1 MATANPHP
9 QVAGILSAL
18 LAGAG
23 QAYNGQRRKG
33 IAYMA
38 VEAVFLVLLFTVL
51 RDPLYGLVT
60 LNPVGRFVDSRHI
73 LLAGIIAAFVV
84 AIYAWFHIANI
95 VDAVRTASSIRKR
108 HALPDDMQRIHP
120 EYRTPAGTIA
130 PYLYIAPSLLV
141 AFFVIVIPLAF
152 GIALAF
158 TNYNLY
164 HCPPA
169 GRFDWIGL
177 ENFRRLLKP
186 GSLWKD
192 QLDMV
197 LVWNIVYALLG
208 TVLAFLCGLALS
220 LMLENRHIRFKGAFR
235 TILMLPWAV
244 PATVSI
250 MVFFGL
256 FNTTFGPINEILKN
270 IGLKAVPWFQDRTW
284 ARVSVVLTHVWIST
298 PFNLSVISAALQ
310 SIPEEIYEAATVD
323 GASPWQSFSKITF
336 PLLMSVVAPILV
348 LTLAGN
354 FNNFG
359 IIYLLTGGGPAVAG
373 SKGAGATD
381 ILMTWVYDL
390 GFQQLQW
397 SIASALAVLVF
408 IFVVVFSLIN
418 FRLSGVLRQLREEE

>member
-1 MATANPHP
+1 
-9 QVAGILSAL
+9 
-18 LAGAG
+18 
-23 QAYNGQRRKG
+23 
-33 IAYMA
+33 
-38 VEAVFLVLLFTVL
+38 
-51 RDPLYGLVT
+51 
-60 LNPVGRFVDSRHI
+60 
-73 LLAGIIAAFVV
+73 
-84 AIYAWFHIANI
+84 
-95 VDAVRTASSIRKR
+95 
-108 HALPDDMQRIHP
+108 
-120 EYRTPAGTIA
+120 
-130 PYLYIAPSLLV
+130 LYIAPSLLV

>member
-1 MATANPHP
+1 MARANPKPH
-9 QVAGILSAL
+9 VAGVLSSL

-23 QAYNGQRRKG
+23 QVYNGQRRKG

-38 VEAVFLVLLFTVL
+38 VEAAFLLLLFTVL

-60 LNPVGRFVDSRHI
+60 LDPVGRFVDSRHI
-73 LLAGIIAAFVV
+73 LLAGIIAAFIV
-84 AIYAWFHIANI
+84 ATYIWFHVANI
-95 VDAVRTASSIRKR
+95 VDAVRSTLSARKR
-108 HALPDDMQRIHP
+108 HELREEMQRISP
-120 EYRTPAGTIA
+120 EYELDARRAA
-130 PYLYIAPSLLV
+130 PYFYIAPSLLV

-169 GRFDWIGL
+169 GRFDWVGID
-177 ENFRRLLKP
+177 NFRKLLKP

-192 QLDMV
+192 QLTMV
-197 LVWNIVYALLG
+197 LGWNIAYAILG
-208 TVLAFLCGLALS
+208 TVLAFVCGLALA
-220 LMLENRHIRFKGAFR
+220 LILQNRRIRFKGVFR
-235 TILMLPWAV
+235 AILMLPWAV

-256 FNTTFGPINEILKN
+256 FNTTFGPVNEILKS
-270 IGLKAVPWFQDRTW
+270 IGLKAVPWFQDRSW
-284 ARVSVVLTHVWIST
+284 ARVSVLLTHVWIST

-310 SIPEEIYEAATVD
+310 SIPEEVYEAATVD
-323 GASPWQSFSKITF
+323 GASPWQSFARITF

-359 IIYLLTGGGPAVAG
+359 IIYLLTSGGPAVAG

-397 SIASALAVLVF
+397 STASALAVLVF

-418 FRLSGVLRQLREEE
+418 FRISGVLRQLKEEE

>member
-23 QAYNGQRRKG
+23 QAYNGQRTKG

-244 PATVSI
+244 PATMVSAWYPTLI
-250 MVFFGL
+250 YTFPSL
-256 FNTTFGPINEILKN
+256 LALFGPILNRCNFEHDMKSYLNSSSCFCRPKTHCLRSHAGRNLIKPICCCEQAILAHLPPT
-270 IGLKAVPWFQDRTW
+270 G
-284 ARVSVVLTHVWIST
+284 VVT
-298 PFNLSVISAALQ
+298 
-310 SIPEEIYEAATVD
+310 
-323 GASPWQSFSKITF
+323 SFTQ
-336 PLLMSVVAPILV
+336 
-348 LTLAGN
+348 
-354 FNNFG
+354 
-359 IIYLLTGGGPAVAG
+359 Y
-373 SKGAGATD
+373 
-381 ILMTWVYDL
+381 
-390 GFQQLQW
+390 
-397 SIASALAVLVF
+397 
-408 IFVVVFSLIN
+408 
-418 FRLSGVLRQLREEE
+418 